1 MGANCCAARTGIIAA
16 SFYPF
21 VMSTPIESLHALRQ
35 ALANLRSNAITDRAF
50 VQTAREQTQLF
61 AALPPKFETV
71 WLNLVDRLESSALFT
86 EESCSFS
93 QTDLLDSLAMV
104 LDKAEAQLDTPT

>member
-1 MGANCCAARTGIIAA
+1 MGRNHRIAHPEIIAA
-16 SFYPF
+16 SHCLFIMP
-21 VMSTPIESLHALRQ
+21 PLLNSLHTLRQ
-35 ALANLRSNAITDRAF
+35 ALTDLRSNAITDRAF
-50 VQTAREQTQLF
+50 VQTARKQTDLF

-71 WLNLVDRLESSALFT
+71 WLNLLDRLESSALFS

-104 LDKAEAQLDTPT
+104 LDKAQAQLDTPT

>member
-1 MGANCCAARTGIIAA
+1 
-16 SFYPF
+16 
-21 VMSTPIESLHALRQ
+21 MSSPLHSLHTLRQ
-35 ALANLRSNAITDRAF
+35 ALADLRSHALTDRAF
-50 VQTAREQTQLF
+50 VQTAREQTHLF
-61 AALPPKFETV
+61 GALPPKFETV

-104 LDKAEAQLDTPT
+104 LDKAQAQLNTSN

>member
-1 MGANCCAARTGIIAA
+1 
-16 SFYPF
+16 
-21 VMSTPIESLHALRQ
+21 MSHPLHSLHTLRQ
-35 ALANLRSNAITDRAF
+35 ALADLRSNAITDRAF
-50 VQTAREQTQLF
+50 VQTARAQTPLF

>member
-1 MGANCCAARTGIIAA
+1 MGANRCAARAVIIEP

-35 ALANLRSNAITDRAF
+35 ALADLRSNTMTDRAF
-50 VQTAREQTQLF
+50 VQTARTQTQLF

-71 WLNLVDRLESSALFT
+71 WLNLLDRLESSALFA

-93 QTDLLDSLAMV
+93 QTDLLDSLVMV
-104 LDKAEAQLDTPT
+104 LDKAEAQLNTPT

>member
-1 MGANCCAARTGIIAA
+1 
-16 SFYPF
+16 
-21 VMSTPIESLHALRQ
+21 MSHPLNSLHTLRQ
-35 ALANLRSNAITDRAF
+35 ALADLRSNAMTDRAF
-50 VQTAREQTQLF
+50 VQTAREQTDLF
-61 AALPPKFETV
+61 AALPPKYETV

-104 LDKAEAQLDTPT
+104 LDKAQAQLNTLT

>member
-1 MGANCCAARTGIIAA
+1 MPHPLN
-16 SFYPF
+16 
-21 VMSTPIESLHALRQ
+21 SLHTLRQ
-35 ALANLRSNAITDRAF
+35 ALADLRSNAITDRAF
-50 VQTAREQTQLF
+50 VRTAREQTQLF

-104 LDKAEAQLDTPT
+104 LDKAKAQLDTPT

>member
-1 MGANCCAARTGIIAA
+1 MAFLLYLLA
-16 SFYPF
+16 
-21 VMSTPIESLHALRQ
+21 MSHPVNSLHTLRQ
-35 ALANLRSNAITDRAF
+35 ALADLRSNATTDRAF
-50 VQTAREQTQLF
+50 VQTARTQTQLF

-93 QTDLLDSLAMV
+93 QTDLLDSLTMV
-104 LDKAEAQLDTPT
+104 LDKAQAQLNTPT

>member
-1 MGANCCAARTGIIAA
+1 MSHPLNC
-16 SFYPF
+16 
-21 VMSTPIESLHALRQ
+21 LHTLRQ
-35 ALANLRSNAITDRAF
+35 ALADLRSNVITDRAF
-50 VQTAREQTQLF
+50 VQTAREQNQLF

-93 QTDLLDSLAMV
+93 QTDLFDSLAMV
-104 LDKAEAQLDTPT
+104 LDKAQAQLNTPH